1 MIVAPEDKNKIL
13 SEYIPFG
20 EAIDSEWIPFSSKR
34 RLTKWLREATQAL
47 ASTGLI
53 PYHPKY
59 MPEVVVIDPDKAAA
73 NQAESVKVADAEKTA
88 KAAKAEASKAAK
100 VAKAEAPKDLD
111 PAN

>member
-1 MIVAPEDKNKIL
+1 M
-13 SEYIPFG
+13 
-20 EAIDSEWIPFSSKR
+20 
-34 RLTKWLREATQAL
+34 REATQAL

-59 MPEVVVIDPDKAAA
+59 IPEVVVIDRLAASSAA
-73 NQAESVKVADAEKTA
+73 NQAEAVKVADAEADKTA
-88 KAAKAEASKAAK
+88 KAAKAEAGKAAK